1 MSKENFPTHSQSRIF
16 LETEGDEWFLR
27 NSEALGSSQ
36 AYRSVD
42 FILSTIAPFKARINN
57 IIEVGCG
64 PAHKLEKLFIGLEAT
79 EGGGIDPSI
88 LAIEAA
94 RTRIAPLGIDLEMY
108 IGISSNLPFQT
119 NVADLVFLGFFLY
132 LVPRDEMTKTV
143 AEIDRILKPGSFLA
157 IEDFDAPNKI
167 QNPYKH
173 DSRVVTFKEDYAQ
186 RFIEGFGYHL
196 IEKHSYSHKFDSF
209 AIDPDE
215 RIATAVLFKP
225 LIPQS
230 IQSE

>member
-27 NSEALGSSQ
+27 NSAALESSSDF
-36 AYRSVD
+36 RSVN
-42 FILSTIAPFKARINN
+42 FILSTIAPFKDRINN

-64 PAHKLEKLFIGLEAT
+64 PAHKLERLFIGLEAKK
-79 EGGGIDPSI
+79 GGGIDPSI
-88 LAIEAA
+88 LSIEAA
-94 RTRIAPLGIDLEMY
+94 RTRSVQLGIDLEMHA
-108 IGISSNLPFQT
+108 GISSDLPFQT

-143 AEIDRILKPGSFLA
+143 AEINRILKPGGFLA
-157 IEDFDAPNKI
+157 IEDFDVPDKT
-167 QNPYKH
+167 QNAYKH
-173 DSRVVTFKEDYAQ
+173 DNRVVTFKEDYAK
-186 RFIEGFGYHL
+186 RFFEGFGYHL
-196 IEKHSYSHKFDSF
+196 IEKHSYCHKFDSF

-215 RIATAVLFKP
+215 RIATTVLFKP